1 MIENELPGI
10 EEAFI
15 FTHVVFPRRA
25 NANYRDSC
33 LMYASYMQIQ
43 VARKCFLHSVPS
55 SVTSQVPFQTFSL
68 SSSPPFVLPEI
79 ILRFPFVVYSYIV
92 INLSKCTRKKYTCKA

>member
-43 VARKCFLHSVPS
+43 VARKCFLPASVLYFHSFNRAVSNFNEPLLIN
-55 SVTSQVPFQTFSL
+55 FFL
-68 SSSPPFVLPEI
+68 SWVML
-79 ILRFPFVVYSYIV
+79 FVVYLESHCQSRGHLDFV
-92 INLSKCTRKKYTCKA
+92 LR